1 MVAPKKQSKKKRH
14 PVVIKFEHF
23 IIGSVIAF
31 IALIVLL
38 LTGTTYSKIS
48 EYRRQQGLQPFYD
61 TTAFSEYGKP
71 GEALRTEELDL
82 PLSNGNAQR
91 ILYRSQKADGSPTIS
106 SGMVFIPNAASDTP
120 RPVVAWAHGTV
131 GMGRECA
138 PSRSTNP
145 LNAISFVD
153 QMLARG
159 WIVVA
164 TDYAGLGTAGIQAY
178 LVGGDES
185 RDVINSVRAA
195 REIPQ
200 SNASTNYAV
209 WGHSQGGHSALF
221 TAQAATTYA
230 PELSLVGTVAS
241 APASEIPEL
250 LNDSNNLLNWVI
262 GSQVLVSWPANF
274 PELTTES
281 VTTKVGNNNYKKIA
295 NQCITNELF
304 EAIARNEVRQEM
316 FKTNPINNPAW
327 KSVAESQTAPILQ
340 PGQPLLVAE
349 SLSDK
354 IISPNVTALYIQNA
368 CNAKSNVAT
377 IWINNVTHMKIPS
390 VIAPQTIDWIADR
403 FAGRPNV
410 SSCDQQLPI
419 TPAKNLN

>member
-1 MVAPKKQSKKKRH
+1 MVAPKKKLKKKH
-14 PVVIKFEHF
+14 PIVLKFEHF

-31 IALIVLL
+31 IALLVLL

-48 EYRRQQGLQPFYD
+48 EFRRQQGIQPFYD
-61 TTAFSEYGKP
+61 TSAFSEYGKP

-82 PLSNGNAQR
+82 PLSNGKGER

-138 PSRSTNP
+138 PSRATNP
-145 LNAISFVD
+145 LSAISFVD
-153 QMLARG
+153 QMLAKG
-159 WIVVA
+159 WVVVA
-164 TDYAGLGTAGIQAY
+164 TDYAGLGTPGIQAY

-200 SNASTNYAV
+200 SNASANYAV
-209 WGHSQGGHSALF
+209 WGHSQGGHSAL
-221 TAQAATTYA
+221 
-230 PELSLVGTVAS
+230 
-241 APASEIPEL
+241 
-250 LNDSNNLLNWVI
+250 NDSSNLLNWVI

-316 FKTNPINNPAW
+316 FKTNPINDPAW

-354 IISPNVTALYIQNA
+354 IISPNITALYIQNA
-368 CNAKSNVAT
+368 CNAKSNLAT
-377 IWINNVTHMKIPS
+377 IWINNVSHMKIPS

-410 SSCDQQLPI
+410 SSCEQQLPI